1 MVFVDV
7 GVDAGAAVAVFG
19 RFAKQI
25 GFNICYCMSETLL
38 NMICIIVRF
47 LSLLVSPHVSAVS
60 VVIASFRTLAR
71 MCHICMS
78 RF

>member
-1 MVFVDV
+1 MLFVDV

-47 LSLLVSPHVSAVS
+47 LFPLPISLSLSLSLS
-60 VVIASFRTLAR
+60 LTLSLS
-71 MCHICMS
+71 CFSMS
-78 RF
+78 RPYRL